1 MKEYVVIVKLGDEAI
16 HLEASSSEHAIERAK
31 DIIAEQYSYDLSRSS
46 TVSYE
51 IKGKSMN
58 KCDDCESPIT
68 LTLQVYGNGQMMK
81 IECPEC
87 GVSYDTNL
95 DPVEGEGENAD
106 SRD

>member
-1 MKEYVVIVKLGDEAI
+1 MKFSPLDTYLTTDPRENGP
-16 HLEASSSEHAIERAK
+16 S
-31 DIIAEQYSYDLSRSS
+31 
-46 TVSYE
+46 
-51 IKGKSMN
+51 
-58 KCDDCESPIT
+58 CDDCESPIT

-95 DPVEGEGENAD
+95 DPIEGEGENAD

>member
-51 IKGKSMN
+51 IEGK
-58 KCDDCESPIT
+58 
-68 LTLQVYGNGQMMK
+68 
-81 IECPEC
+81 
-87 GVSYDTNL
+87 
-95 DPVEGEGENAD
+95 
-106 SRD
+106 